1 MLNPQ
6 FGYRATAQRFGR
18 GAVILR
24 SRGPE
29 GLSDEEIAAN
39 APSVFAED
47 KHGSRSERY
56 TYIPTREMLQGL
68 RRAGLVPVEVRQGGS
83 RDEEKRGY
91 TKHLIR
97 LRKAGEVQQAL
108 MLGGLYPEVSL
119 LNSHDGTSAYVM
131 DAALMRCVCLNGLMV
146 PEGEFAQVRVPHK
159 GDVIGQVIEG
169 AYRVISEGPL
179 AIELAGQMDAVQL
192 DRGEQLAL
200 AAAARR
206 LRWDEGDPQPEP
218 AQLLQPRR
226 AADNTAT
233 VWGAFNALQENLI
246 RGGVGYHVRDEHNRL
261 QNRASRPVRNI
272 DGDRKINQ
280 ALWTLAEEMRKLK
293 AAA

>member
-6 FGYRATAQRFGR
+6 FGFRASAQRFGR

-24 SRGPE
+24 ARGPE
-29 GLSDEEIAAN
+29 GLSDEEIAHN
-39 APSVFAED
+39 APAVFAED
-47 KHGSRSERY
+47 KHASRSDRY
-56 TYIPTREMLQGL
+56 TYIPTRELLGGL
-68 RRAGLVPVEVRQGGS
+68 RNAGLVPFEVKQGGS
-83 RDEEKRGY
+83 RDEEKRGF

-131 DAALMRCVCLNGLMV
+131 DAALMRCVCLNGLMIPDGV
-146 PEGEFAQVRVPHK
+146 ISQVRVPHK
-159 GDVIGQVIEG
+159 GDVIGDVIEG

-179 AIELAGQMDAVQL
+179 SIELAGQMDATRL

-200 AAAARR
+200 ADAARR
-206 LRWDEGDPQPEP
+206 LRWDEGEPQPEP
-218 AQLLQPRR
+218 VALLTTRR

-233 VWGAFNALQENLI
+233 VWGAFNAIQENLM
-246 RGGVGYHVRDEHNRL
+246 RGGGGYHFRNERNEIKTRS
-261 QNRASRPVRNI
+261 SRPVRNI
-272 DGDRKINQ
+272 DGDRKLNT
-280 ALWTLAEEMRKLK
+280 ALWTLAENMRQLK
-293 AAA
+293 AA

>member
-1 MLNPQ
+1 MLNPV
-6 FGYRATAQRFGR
+6 FGHRANATRFGS

-24 SRGPE
+24 ARGPE
-29 GLSDEEIAAN
+29 GLSDEEIAAH

-47 KHGSRSERY
+47 KHASRSERY
-56 TYIPTREMLQGL
+56 TYIPTREMLRGL
-68 RRAGLVPVEVRQGGS
+68 RQAGLMPVEVRQGGS
-83 RDEEKRGY
+83 RDEEKRGF

-108 MLGGLYPEVSL
+108 TLGGLYPEVSL

-131 DAALMRCVCLNGLMV
+131 DAALMRCVCLNGLMI
-146 PEGEFAQVRVPHK
+146 PEGVTTQVRVPHK
-159 GDVIGQVIEG
+159 GDVIGEVIEG
-169 AYRVISEGPL
+169 AYRVISDGPL
-179 AIELAGQMDAVQL
+179 AIEHAGQMDAANL
-192 DRGEQLAL
+192 NRNEQLAL

-218 AQLLQPRR
+218 EQLLRPRR
-226 AADNTAT
+226 AADNTGT
-233 VWGAFNALQENLI
+233 VWGAFNAIQENLI
-246 RGGVGYHVRDEHNRL
+246 RGGVGYQVRDEHNRVRP
-261 QNRASRPVRNI
+261 RASRPVRNI

-293 AAA
+293 AA